1 MRLATPGREALAGWV
16 GREPQPCDEDGAE
29 LPAENNS
36 GSQNAAQIIPVPA
49 CGITWHIPD
58 KRRSSLGGLVQKQ
71 KKLHPLLGVL
81 LCRALH
87 SLQNGKHVSPRHR
100 ENSKLCLSACLCKAA
115 FCGGFC
121 YCSSQERGSAAHQGG
136 RASQMHLLP
145 LGGTAGVMLYG
156 YHKTSVLCTSCCS
169 EAGIPGCQGG
179 FQTRP
184 CSITFQQN
192 FTLQNKK
199 VLCKNTYQVHMYHQ
213 ESFPS
218 VCRDAFVGIETTRTS
233 PFYFAK
239 EGIKTAEQ

>member
-1 MRLATPGREALAGWV
+1 MGWT
-16 GREPQPCDEDGAE
+16 GAAELQPCDEDGAE

-36 GSQNAAQIIPVPA
+36 GSQKSAQIIPVPA
-49 CGITWHIPD
+49 CGIMWHIPD

-71 KKLHPLLGVL
+71 RKLHPLLGVL

-100 ENSKLCLSACLCKAA
+100 QNGKLCLPACLCKAA

-121 YCSSQERGSAAHQGG
+121 YCISQERGSDAHQGG

-156 YHKTSVLCTSCCS
+156 YHKTSVLCTNCCS

-184 CSITFQQN
+184 CSIMFQKN
-192 FTLQNKK
+192 FTLQKK
-199 VLCKNTYQVHMYHQ
+199 KRHYAKIPIRSTCTDKKALLQHAEMLLWALKPQEQV
-213 ESFPS
+213 
-218 VCRDAFVGIETTRTS
+218 
-233 PFYFAK
+233 PFILQK